1 MKHRN
6 HGIYRYRLGRYH
18 LDRLRLQRVTM
29 YFVESFRYVESE
41 WW

>member
-6 HGIYRYRLGRYH
+6 RGIYRYRLSRYH

-29 YFVESFRYVESE
+29 CFVESFRYVESE